1 MKFVSIASWT
11 STLAL
16 VSACTTSPDTELPH
30 DAQGGAL
37 TGGSAGTTAGTNMM
51 AGMAGMA
58 GMGGSTGGSAGVG
71 GATGG
76 SAGAGG
82 ATSGAG
88 GGGGMGDAGTG
99 GGAGKGGNG
108 GAGSGG
114 TAGGM
119 AGTAGNGGSGGAQ
132 AGAGAGGMSG
142 KGGAG
147 GAGAANGG
155 AGAGGKG
162 GAGAGSGGLAG
173 TGGTG
178 VLMELA
184 NDQPAT
190 ADSEE
195 NTASNVHLAADG
207 NDGMSDTR
215 WCAANG
221 DPHYWQ
227 VDLGAVHPLQRIEID
242 FEYPPQ
248 ADGASYGYVVTVSSD
263 GTTFSPAI
271 DRSTNTSTSATQT
284 AMFPAN
290 TSGRHVRVLI
300 TPPATTPS
308 ATWASFWEVRILG
321 Y

>member
-1 MKFVSIASWT
+1 MKFVSIAGWT
-11 STLAL
+11 SALAL
-16 VSACTTSPDTELPH
+16 VSACTTSPDTELPY
-30 DAQGGAL
+30 DGTGGAL
-37 TGGSAGTTAGTNMM
+37 TGGSAGTSAGTAGTNMM
-51 AGMAGMA
+51 AGM
-58 GMGGSTGGSAGVG
+58 GGSAGVG
-71 GATGG
+71 GASGG

-88 GGGGMGDAGTG
+88 GGGGIGDAGTG

-114 TAGGM
+114 TAAGM
-119 AGTAGNGGSGGAQ
+119 AGTGNGGSGGAQ

-142 KGGAG
+142 MSGMSGAG

-184 NDQPAT
+184 NDRPAT

-195 NTASNVHLAADG
+195 NSSNVHLAADG

-263 GTTFSPAI
+263 GTTFSPGI

-308 ATWASFWEVRILG
+308 ATWASFWEARIFG